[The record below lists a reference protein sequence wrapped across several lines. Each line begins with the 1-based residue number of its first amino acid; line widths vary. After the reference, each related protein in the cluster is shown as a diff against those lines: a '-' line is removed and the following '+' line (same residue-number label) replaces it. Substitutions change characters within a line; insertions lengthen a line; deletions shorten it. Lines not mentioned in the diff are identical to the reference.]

1 MALEKVLLES
11 SIVGKAPNTLHFLE
25 FFPCVLLGYS
35 QSVDHEVHEEYCKKN
50 GIEINRRISGGGAI
64 YMDKGTLG
72 WEIAAKKNSP
82 GIPGNLNDMY
92 YKLCGAVIAAL
103 SKFGITA
110 VYKPLN
116 DIEINSRKISGSGGT
131 ELDDSFIFHGTLL
144 VDFDTETM
152 VKALKV
158 PMKKHKEGP
167 IIGLAQQSAGRR
179 TISMK
184 EVLGYVPAMGDV
196 KKYLA
201 EAFAET
207 LDIDFLKGGLDADE
221 LTSLDGELPLFSS
234 DDWVYGR
241 MER

>member
-158 PMKKHKEGP
+158 PMKKRKDGH
-167 IIGLAQQSAGRR
+167 IMDSAQQNADRR

-184 EVLGYVPAMGDV
+184 ELLGHAPAMGKV
-196 KKYLA
+196 RKFLA

-207 LDIDFLKGGLDADE
+207 LGIKFFEGGLDAEELKNLDE
-221 LTSLDGELPLFSS
+221 ELPRFGS
-234 DDWVYGR
+234 DEWVYGR
-241 MER
+241 ER